1 MKKKVISILL
11 ASVLTL
17 SMLAGCGNDSAP
29 SGGSSGQS
37 SAAGGED
44 SSADATDDK
53 ADAPKIEIS
62 IMSWHGEG
70 GESKFYDGLK
80 YVMDSYTE
88 VHPNVTFKYVQQ
100 PLDGYM
106 DLLDTQFI
114 SGGAA
119 DIIHMQPHMSRTFAD
134 KGALLPLD
142 EYMMAESAYVPGT
155 RWVDTFSGGE
165 ASFASSKADN
175 TLGAIMF
182 VPNDGSA
189 SLSMGQPF
197 FYNKTLFQK
206 AGITELPE
214 TFEEFI
220 DALRKLKDYGV
231 VPVAAESVDRHV
243 SWSFGW
249 IGDQF
254 GEHYIDQYFDEQ
266 YNGSD
271 KVNLKMDKTAI
282 ALAND
287 WLKPDDQIMVDIS
300 EAVYEYAQFWQDGW
314 AGASYNDAKNLFL
327 MQEAA
332 IFQEGFWA
340 FTEYQDVIMEFEWGV
355 LPIPL
360 VKKDTSEYAMEGFMK
375 ASGNQDYG
383 FDVNAKVAED
393 PDKLAA
399 VIDFLQYL
407 SSPDVQQEYVKIA
420 ISMSPIEGVEQPEEV
435 QPFLFDT
442 ELCLYEQSFGA
453 NYVDYGDVG
462 IWGGLTQEYL
472 TGRIDTE
479 TFNKRALE
487 NSKQTAVNTCR
498 DNLKNLPD
506 SIAEAEARLQELK
519 GGTNEAAIQAQEKT
533 VELLKLK
540 LQMYQQYFSE

>member
-1 MKKKVISILL
+1 
-11 ASVLTL
+11 
-17 SMLAGCGNDSAP
+17 
-29 SGGSSGQS
+29 
-37 SAAGGED
+37 
-44 SSADATDDK
+44 
-53 ADAPKIEIS
+53 
-62 IMSWHGEG
+62 
-70 GESKFYDGLK
+70 
-80 YVMDSYTE
+80 
-88 VHPNVTFKYVQQ
+88 
-100 PLDGYM
+100 
-106 DLLDTQFI
+106 
-114 SGGAA
+114 
-119 DIIHMQPHMSRTFAD
+119 
-134 KGALLPLD
+134 
-142 EYMMAESAYVPGT
+142 
-155 RWVDTFSGGE
+155 
-165 ASFASSKADN
+165 
-175 TLGAIMF
+175 
-182 VPNDGSA
+182 
-189 SLSMGQPF
+189 
-197 FYNKTLFQK
+197 
-206 AGITELPE
+206 
-214 TFEEFI
+214 
-220 DALRKLKDYGV
+220 
-231 VPVAAESVDRHV
+231 
-243 SWSFGW
+243 
-249 IGDQF
+249 
-254 GEHYIDQYFDEQ
+254 
-266 YNGSD
+266 
-271 KVNLKMDKTAI
+271 
-282 ALAND
+282 
-287 WLKPDDQIMVDIS
+287 
-300 EAVYEYAQFWQDGW
+300 
-314 AGASYNDAKNLFL
+314 